1 MTIVVC
7 SNRAVSQKNSS
18 EAIDYQTGRLLTIHF
33 KEKEYYSMSTNRF
46 DYRKYK
52 SFPQIDINN
61 RTWPDQVIKEAPI
74 WCSVDLRDGN
84 QALIEPMS
92 VEQKKRM
99 FDLLVEVGFKEIEV
113 GFPAASQPDFD
124 FVRSLIE
131 EDRVPEDVTIQVLTQ
146 ARPELIQRTFE
157 SLKGAR
163 RAILHVYN
171 STSIV
176 QREKVFKT
184 DKAGIVEIAVEG
196 AKEVK
201 RCANSQSETEWV
213 FQYSPESFT
222 GTEVDF
228 AVEVCDAVNDI
239 WEPTLENPSI
249 INLPSTVEMA
259 TPNIYADQVEL
270 FCRNIK
276 SRDSVI
282 VSLHTHNDRSCAV
295 GAAELAVMGGAQR
308 VEGTLLGNGER
319 TGNMDIV
326 VMAMNLY
333 SQGIDPGL
341 DLHDMDRIV
350 SVVRECTQ
358 IDVHP
363 RQAYSGDLVFTAF
376 SGSHQDAIKKCLD
389 SYKEGS
395 PWEIAYL
402 PIDPRDI
409 GRTYQDVIRVNSQSG
424 KGGVAY
430 VLANKF
436 GFQLPRWLQ
445 IEFSQVIQRT
455 TETTGGE
462 INPDEIWDLFN
473 KHYLQNKKVISL
485 ENFRLEKQ
493 EGRES
498 FTAQIDYFGK
508 EIPISGQGD
517 GVLDALVEALKN
529 SIGIDFEI
537 MEYGEHA
544 LGQGADAEAVTYIQ
558 IRHKDRR
565 YSGVA
570 ISKDIVASSINAFMG
585 AASQLLSEQQV
596 AA

>member
-1 MTIVVC
+1 M
-7 SNRAVSQKNSS
+7 
-18 EAIDYQTGRLLTIHF
+18 
-33 KEKEYYSMSTNRF
+33 F
-46 DYRKYK
+46 DHRKYK
-52 SFPQIDINN
+52 PFQPIDIKD
-61 RTWPDQVIKEAPI
+61 RTWPDQQITEAPT

-92 VEQKKRM
+92 VSQKKKM
-99 FDLLVEVGFKEIEV
+99 FELLVEVGFKQIEV

-124 FVRSLIE
+124 FVRSLVTGDKIP
-131 EDRVPEDVTIQVLTQ
+131 DDVTIQVLTQ

-157 SLKGAR
+157 SLKGVKK
-163 RAILHVYN
+163 AILHVYN
-171 STSIV
+171 STSVV

-184 DKAGIVEIAVEG
+184 DKAGIIEIAVEG
-196 AKEVK
+196 ATEVK
-201 RCANSQSETEWV
+201 RCAELAPETDWIFE
-213 FQYSPESFT
+213 YSPESFT

-228 AVEVCDAVNDI
+228 AVAVCDAVNDV
-239 WEPTLENPSI
+239 WQPTPERCSI

-259 TPNIYADQVEL
+259 TPNIYADQVEW

-276 SRDSVI
+276 NRESII

-295 GAAELAVMGGAQR
+295 GAAELAVMAGAQR

-333 SQGIDPGL
+333 SQGIDPEL
-341 DLHDMDRIV
+341 DFHDMDKIV

-389 SYKEGS
+389 IYEEGS
-395 PWEIAYL
+395 RWEVAYL

-436 GFQLPRWLQ
+436 GFELPRWLQ
-445 IEFSQVIQRT
+445 IEFSRVVQKV
-455 TETTGGE
+455 TEESGQE
-462 INPDEIWDLFN
+462 IHPDEIWDLFN
-473 KHYLQNKKVISL
+473 QHYLNNEKVLGL
-485 ENFRLEKQ
+485 EDFTIAKH
-493 EGRES
+493 EGREK
-498 FTAQIDYFGK
+498 FNAKLDYFGK
-508 EIPISGQGD
+508 EIEINGEGD
-517 GVLDALVEALKN
+517 GVLDAFVIALKN
-529 SIGIDFEI
+529 AIKIDFEI
-537 MEYGEHA
+537 MEYGENA

-558 IRHKDRR
+558 LKCEGRR
-565 YSGVA
+565 YTGVA
-570 ISKDIVASSINAFMG
+570 ISKDIISSSLNAFMG
-585 AASQLLSEQQV
+585 AASQLLSEEKV

>member
-1 MTIVVC
+1 
-7 SNRAVSQKNSS
+7 
-18 EAIDYQTGRLLTIHF
+18 
-33 KEKEYYSMSTNRF
+33 MSGKRF
-46 DYRKYK
+46 DHRKYK
-52 SFPQIDINN
+52 AFKPISLKD
-61 RTWPDQVIKEAPI
+61 RTWPDQVIDKAPT

-92 VEQKKRM
+92 VEQKMKM
-99 FDLLVEVGFKEIEV
+99 FELLVDVGFKEIEV

-124 FVRSLIE
+124 FVRRLIE
-131 EDRVPEDVTIQVLTQ
+131 EDKVPADVTIQVLTQ
-146 ARPELIQRTFE
+146 ARSELIQRTFE

-171 STSIV
+171 STSVV

-184 DKAGIVEIAVEG
+184 DKAGIIDIAVAG

-201 RCANSQSETEWV
+201 RCADLAPETEWV

-222 GTEVDF
+222 GTEVEF
-228 AVEVCDAVNDI
+228 AVEVCDAVINV
-239 WEPTLENPSI
+239 WQPTPERPSI
-249 INLPSTVEMA
+249 INLPATVEMA
-259 TPNIYADQVEL
+259 TPNVYADQIEW
-270 FCRNIK
+270 FCRHIRN
-276 SRDSVI
+276 RDSVI
-282 VSLHTHNDRSCAV
+282 VSLHTHNDRACAV
-295 GAAELAVMGGAQR
+295 AAAELAVMAGAQR

-326 VMAMNLY
+326 IMAMNLY
-333 SQGIDPGL
+333 SQGIDPEL

-389 SYKEGS
+389 IYQEGA

-430 VLANKF
+430 VLAHKF

-445 IEFSQVIQRT
+445 IEFSRVVQKV
-455 TETTGGE
+455 TEDTGQE
-462 INPDEIWDLFN
+462 ISPDQIWDLFN
-473 KHYLQNKKVISL
+473 IHYLNNEKTLSL
-485 ENFRLEKQ
+485 ENFTIEKSG
-493 EGRES
+493 GRET
-498 FTAQIDYFGK
+498 FNARLDYAGQ
-508 EIPISGQGD
+508 ELEISGTGD
-517 GVLDALVEALKN
+517 GVLDAFVEAIKQAIN
-529 SIGIDFEI
+529 IDFEI

-558 IRHKDRR
+558 IRCEGKR

-570 ISKDIVASSINAFMG
+570 ISKDIIASSLNAFMG
-585 AASQLLSEQQV
+585 AASQLLVQQK
-596 AA
+596 AAA

>member
-1 MTIVVC
+1 
-7 SNRAVSQKNSS
+7 
-18 EAIDYQTGRLLTIHF
+18 
-33 KEKEYYSMSTNRF
+33 MSANRF
-46 DYRKYK
+46 DYTKYK
-52 SFPQIDINN
+52 PFPQIEIEK
-61 RTWPDQVIKEAPI
+61 RTWPDKVITEAPI

-92 VEQKKRM
+92 VGQKKRM
-99 FDLLVEVGFKEIEV
+99 FELLVEVGFKEIEV

-131 EDRVPEDVTIQVLTQ
+131 EDKVPHDVTIQVLTQ
-146 ARPELIQRTFE
+146 ARPELIRRTFD

-163 RAILHVYN
+163 RAILHLYN

-184 DKAGIVEIAVEG
+184 DKAGIIDIAVEG

-201 RCANSQSETEWV
+201 RCAAAQPDTEWI

-228 AVEVCDAVNDI
+228 AVDVCDAVNDI
-239 WEPTLENPSI
+239 WKPTPERPSI

-276 SRDSVI
+276 NRDSII

-333 SQGIDPGL
+333 SQGIDPAL

-350 SVVRECTQ
+350 SIVGECTQ

-389 SYKEGS
+389 TYEEGS

-445 IEFSQVIQRT
+445 IEFSRVVQKK
-455 TETTGGE
+455 TEDSGGE
-462 INPDEIWDLFN
+462 INPDQIWDLFN
-473 KHYLQNKKVISL
+473 KYYLESEKVISL
-485 ENFRLEKQ
+485 ENFKLEKQ
-493 EGRES
+493 EGREF

-517 GVLDALVEALKN
+517 GILDALVEALKG
-529 SIGIDFEI
+529 SINIDLEI

-558 IRHKDRR
+558 IRYEDKR

-570 ISKDIVASSINAFMG
+570 ISKDIVTSSINAFMG
-585 AASQLLSEQQV
+585 AASQLLSEQQL

>member
-1 MTIVVC
+1 
-7 SNRAVSQKNSS
+7 
-18 EAIDYQTGRLLTIHF
+18 
-33 KEKEYYSMSTNRF
+33 MSANRF

-52 SFPQIDINN
+52 PFPQIDINN
-61 RTWPDQVIKEAPI
+61 RSWPDKVITKAPI

-92 VEQKKRM
+92 VKQKKRM

-131 EDRVPEDVTIQVLTQ
+131 ENRVPEDVTIQVLTQ
-146 ARPELIQRTFE
+146 ARPELIRRTFE

-163 RAILHVYN
+163 RAILHLYN

-184 DKAGIVEIAVEG
+184 DKNGIIEIAVEG

-201 RCANSQSETEWV
+201 RCADLQSETEWV

-222 GTEVDF
+222 GTEIDF
-228 AVEVCDAVNDI
+228 AGEVCDSVNDV
-239 WEPTLENPSI
+239 WKPTPGNPSI

-276 SRDSVI
+276 NRDSSI

-308 VEGTLLGNGER
+308 VEGTVLGNGER

-333 SQGIDPGL
+333 SQGIDPEL
-341 DLHDMDRIV
+341 DLNDMDRIV

-389 SYKEGS
+389 TYEEGS

-445 IEFSQVIQRT
+445 IEFSRVVQQK
-455 TETTGGE
+455 TEDSGGE
-462 INPDEIWDLFN
+462 INPDQIWDLFN
-473 KHYLQNKKVISL
+473 KHYLESKKVISL
-485 ENFRLEKQ
+485 ENFKFEKQ
-493 EGRES
+493 EGREF

-508 EIPISGQGD
+508 EISISGQGD
-517 GVLDALVEALKN
+517 GILDALVEALKN
-529 SIGIDFEI
+529 SINIDIEI
-537 MEYGEHA
+537 IEYGEHA

-558 IRHKDRR
+558 IRYEDQR

-570 ISKDIVASSINAFMG
+570 ISKDIVASSIDAFMG
-585 AASQLLSEQQV
+585 AASQLLNKQQL

>member
-1 MTIVVC
+1 
-7 SNRAVSQKNSS
+7 
-18 EAIDYQTGRLLTIHF
+18 
-33 KEKEYYSMSTNRF
+33 MSKNRF
-46 DYRKYK
+46 DYTKYK
-52 SFPQIDINN
+52 PFQPIGLKN
-61 RTWPDQVIKEAPI
+61 RRWPDQVITEAPT

-84 QALIEPMS
+84 QALIEPMT
-92 VEQKKRM
+92 VTQKKKM
-99 FDLLVEVGFKEIEV
+99 FELLVEVGFKEIEV
-113 GFPAASQPDFD
+113 GFPSASQPDFD

-131 EDRVPEDVTIQVLTQ
+131 EDKVPEDVTIQALTQ

-163 RAILHVYN
+163 KAILHLYN

-184 DKAGIVEIAVEG
+184 DKAGIIEIAVAG

-201 RCANSQSETEWV
+201 RCAESQSETEWV

-228 AVEVCDAVNDI
+228 AVEVCDSVNEV
-239 WEPTLENPSI
+239 WQPTPDKPSI

-259 TPNIYADQVEL
+259 TPNIYADQIEL
-270 FCRNIK
+270 FCGSIK

-282 VSLHTHNDRSCAV
+282 ISLHTHNDRSCAV
-295 GAAELAVMGGAQR
+295 AAAELAVMAGAQR

-333 SQGIDPGL
+333 SQGINPGL
-341 DLHDMDRIV
+341 ELYDMDRIV
-350 SVVRECTQ
+350 STVRECTQ

-389 SYKEGS
+389 IYEEGS
-395 PWEIAYL
+395 TWEIAYL

-430 VLANKF
+430 VLSNKF
-436 GFQLPRWLQ
+436 GFLLPRWLQ
-445 IEFSQVIQRT
+445 IEFSQVVQKV
-455 TETTGGE
+455 TETTGQE
-462 INPDEIWDLFN
+462 IHPDEIWELFN
-473 KHYLQNKKVISL
+473 QHYLDNKKVLSL
-485 ENFRLEKQ
+485 ENFTIEKS
-493 EGRES
+493 EGRET
-498 FTAQIDYFGK
+498 FKAHLDYFGK
-508 EIPISGQGD
+508 NLAISGEGD
-517 GVLDALVEALKN
+517 GVLDAFVEALKKAIN
-529 SIGIDFEI
+529 IDFEI

-558 IRHKDRR
+558 IRCDGRR

-570 ISKDIVASSINAFMG
+570 ISKDIIASSLNAFMG
-585 AASQLLSEQQV
+585 AASQLLDEQQ
-596 AA
+596 AAA

>member
-1 MTIVVC
+1 
-7 SNRAVSQKNSS
+7 
-18 EAIDYQTGRLLTIHF
+18 
-33 KEKEYYSMSTNRF
+33 MSANRF
-46 DYRKYK
+46 DYTKYK
-52 SFPQIDINN
+52 PFPQIEIEK
-61 RTWPDQVIKEAPI
+61 RTWPDKVITEAPI

-92 VEQKKRM
+92 VGQKKRM
-99 FDLLVEVGFKEIEV
+99 FELLVEVGFKEIEV

-131 EDRVPEDVTIQVLTQ
+131 EDKVPHDVTIQVLTQ
-146 ARPELIQRTFE
+146 ARPELIRRTFD

-163 RAILHVYN
+163 RAILHLYN

-184 DKAGIVEIAVEG
+184 DKAGIIDIAVEG

-201 RCANSQSETEWV
+201 RCAAAQPDTEWI

-228 AVEVCDAVNDI
+228 AVDVCDAVNDI
-239 WEPTLENPSI
+239 WKPTPERPSI

-276 SRDSVI
+276 NRDSII

-333 SQGIDPGL
+333 SQGIDPAL

-350 SVVRECTQ
+350 SIVRECTQ

-389 SYKEGS
+389 TYEEGS

-445 IEFSQVIQRT
+445 IEFSRVVQKK
-455 TETTGGE
+455 TEDSGGE
-462 INPDEIWDLFN
+462 INPDQIWDLFN
-473 KHYLQNKKVISL
+473 EYYLESEKVISL
-485 ENFRLEKQ
+485 ENFKLEKQ
-493 EGRES
+493 EGREF
-498 FTAQIDYFGK
+498 FTAQVDYFGK

-517 GVLDALVEALKN
+517 GVLDALVEALKG
-529 SIGIDFEI
+529 SINIDLEI

-558 IRHKDRR
+558 IRYEDKR

-570 ISKDIVASSINAFMG
+570 ISKDIVTSSINAFMG
-585 AASQLLSEQQV
+585 AASQLLSEQQL

>member
-1 MTIVVC
+1 
-7 SNRAVSQKNSS
+7 
-18 EAIDYQTGRLLTIHF
+18 
-33 KEKEYYSMSTNRF
+33 MSANRF
-46 DYRKYK
+46 DYTKYK
-52 SFPQIDINN
+52 PFPQIEIEK
-61 RTWPDQVIKEAPI
+61 RTWPDKVITEAPI

-92 VEQKKRM
+92 VGQKKRM
-99 FDLLVEVGFKEIEV
+99 FELLVEVGFKEIEV

-131 EDRVPEDVTIQVLTQ
+131 EDKVPHDVTIQVLTQ
-146 ARPELIQRTFE
+146 ARPELIRRTFD

-163 RAILHVYN
+163 RAILHLYN

-184 DKAGIVEIAVEG
+184 DKAGIIDIAVEG

-201 RCANSQSETEWV
+201 RCAAAQPDTEWI

-228 AVEVCDAVNDI
+228 AVDVCDAVNDI
-239 WEPTLENPSI
+239 WEPTPESPSI

-276 SRDSVI
+276 NRDSII

-333 SQGIDPGL
+333 SQGIDPAL

-350 SVVRECTQ
+350 SIVGECTQ

-376 SGSHQDAIKKCLD
+376 SGSHQDAIKKCLGT
-389 SYKEGS
+389 YEEGS

-445 IEFSQVIQRT
+445 IEFSRVVQKK
-455 TETTGGE
+455 TEDAGGE
-462 INPDEIWDLFN
+462 INPDQIWDLFN
-473 KHYLQNKKVISL
+473 KYYLESEKVISL
-485 ENFRLEKQ
+485 ENFKLEKQ
-493 EGRES
+493 EGREF

-517 GVLDALVEALKN
+517 GILDALVEALKG
-529 SIGIDFEI
+529 SINIDLEI

-558 IRHKDRR
+558 IRYEDKR

-570 ISKDIVASSINAFMG
+570 ISKDIVTSSINAFMG
-585 AASQLLSEQQV
+585 AASQLLSEQQL

>member
-1 MTIVVC
+1 
-7 SNRAVSQKNSS
+7 
-18 EAIDYQTGRLLTIHF
+18 
-33 KEKEYYSMSTNRF
+33 MSANRF
-46 DYRKYK
+46 DYTKYK
-52 SFPQIDINN
+52 PFPQIEIEK
-61 RTWPDQVIKEAPI
+61 RTWPDKVITEAPI

-92 VEQKKRM
+92 VGQKKRM
-99 FDLLVEVGFKEIEV
+99 FELLVEVGFKEIEV

-131 EDRVPEDVTIQVLTQ
+131 EDKVPHDVTIQVLTQ
-146 ARPELIQRTFE
+146 ARPELIRRTFD

-163 RAILHVYN
+163 RAILHLYN

-184 DKAGIVEIAVEG
+184 DKAGIIDIAVEG

-201 RCANSQSETEWV
+201 RCAAAQPDTEWI

-228 AVEVCDAVNDI
+228 AVDVCDAVNDI
-239 WEPTLENPSI
+239 WKPTPERPSI

-276 SRDSVI
+276 NRDAII

-333 SQGIDPGL
+333 SQGIDPAL

-350 SVVRECTQ
+350 SIVGECTQ

-389 SYKEGS
+389 TYEEGS

-445 IEFSQVIQRT
+445 IEFSRVVQKK
-455 TETTGGE
+455 TEDSGGE
-462 INPDEIWDLFN
+462 INPDQIWDLFN
-473 KHYLQNKKVISL
+473 EYYLESEKVISL
-485 ENFRLEKQ
+485 ENFKLEKQ
-493 EGRES
+493 EGREF

-517 GVLDALVEALKN
+517 GILDALVEALKG
-529 SIGIDFEI
+529 SINIDLEI

-558 IRHKDRR
+558 IRYEDKR

-570 ISKDIVASSINAFMG
+570 ISKDIVTSSINAFMG
-585 AASQLLSEQQV
+585 AASQLLSEQQL

>member
-1 MTIVVC
+1 
-7 SNRAVSQKNSS
+7 
-18 EAIDYQTGRLLTIHF
+18 
-33 KEKEYYSMSTNRF
+33 MSANRF
-46 DYRKYK
+46 DYTKYK
-52 SFPQIDINN
+52 PFPQIEIEK
-61 RTWPDQVIKEAPI
+61 RTWPDKVITEAPI

-92 VEQKKRM
+92 VGQKKRM
-99 FDLLVEVGFKEIEV
+99 FELLVEVGFKEIEV

-131 EDRVPEDVTIQVLTQ
+131 EDKVPHDVTIQVLTQ
-146 ARPELIQRTFE
+146 ARPELIRRTFD

-163 RAILHVYN
+163 RAILHLYN

-184 DKAGIVEIAVEG
+184 DKAGIIDIAVQG

-201 RCANSQSETEWV
+201 RCAAAQPDTEWI

-228 AVEVCDAVNDI
+228 AVDVCDAVNDI
-239 WEPTLENPSI
+239 WKPTPERPSI

-276 SRDSVI
+276 NRDSII

-333 SQGIDPGL
+333 SQGIDPAL

-350 SVVRECTQ
+350 SIVRECTQ

-389 SYKEGS
+389 TYKEGS

-445 IEFSQVIQRT
+445 IEFSRVVQKK
-455 TETTGGE
+455 TEDSGGE
-462 INPDEIWDLFN
+462 INPDQIWDLFN
-473 KHYLQNKKVISL
+473 KYYLESEKVISL
-485 ENFRLEKQ
+485 ENFKLEKQ
-493 EGRES
+493 EGREF

-517 GVLDALVEALKN
+517 GILDALVEALKG
-529 SIGIDFEI
+529 SINIDLEI

-558 IRHKDRR
+558 IRYEDKR

-570 ISKDIVASSINAFMG
+570 ISKDIVTSSINAFMG
-585 AASQLLSEQQV
+585 AASQLLSEQQL

>member
-1 MTIVVC
+1 
-7 SNRAVSQKNSS
+7 
-18 EAIDYQTGRLLTIHF
+18 
-33 KEKEYYSMSTNRF
+33 MSGNRF
-46 DYRKYK
+46 DYTKYK
-52 SFPQIDINN
+52 PFQPIALAD
-61 RTWPDQVIKEAPI
+61 RTWPDQVITEAPT

-92 VEQKKRM
+92 VEQKKKL
-99 FDLLVEVGFKEIEV
+99 FGLLVEVGFKEIEV

-124 FVRSLIE
+124 FVRCLIE
-131 EDRVPEDVTIQVLTQ
+131 ENRIPDDVTVQVLTQ

-157 SLKGAR
+157 SLRGAR
-163 RAILHVYN
+163 RAVLHVYN
-171 STSIV
+171 STSTV

-184 DKAGIVEIAVEG
+184 DKAGIIDIAVAG
-196 AKEVK
+196 AREVK
-201 RCANSQSETEWV
+201 RCAEAAPETEWV

-222 GTEVDF
+222 GTEMDF
-228 AVEVCDAVNDI
+228 AVEVCDAVNDV
-239 WEPTLENPSI
+239 WQPTNEKPSI
-249 INLPSTVEMA
+249 LNLPATVEMA
-259 TPNIYADQVEL
+259 TPNVYADQIEY
-270 FCRNIK
+270 FCRSIK
-276 SRDSVI
+276 NRDAVI
-282 VSLHTHNDRSCAV
+282 ISLHTHNDRASAV
-295 GAAELAVMGGAQR
+295 AAAELAVMAGAQR

-326 VMAMNLY
+326 IMAMNLY
-333 SQGIDPGL
+333 SQGIDPCL

-389 SYKEGS
+389 IYEEGS

-445 IEFSQVIQRT
+445 IEFSRVVQKV
-455 TETTGGE
+455 TEDTGQE
-462 INPDEIWDLFN
+462 ISPDQIWELFN
-473 KHYLQNKKVISL
+473 RHYLNSDKVLSL
-485 ENFRLEKQ
+485 EDFTIAKH
-493 EGRES
+493 EGRET
-498 FTAQIDYFGK
+498 FDAKLNYFEKVLAING
-508 EIPISGQGD
+508 EGD
-517 GVLDALVEALKN
+517 GALDAFVEGMKSAIKL
-529 SIGIDFEI
+529 DLEI

-558 IRHKDRR
+558 IRCEGQR

-570 ISKDIVASSINAFMG
+570 ISKDIIASSLNAFMG
-585 AASQLLSEQQV
+585 AASQLLSEQSV

>member
-1 MTIVVC
+1 
-7 SNRAVSQKNSS
+7 
-18 EAIDYQTGRLLTIHF
+18 
-33 KEKEYYSMSTNRF
+33 MSGSRF
-46 DYRKYK
+46 DHTKYK
-52 SFPQIDINN
+52 PFQPIALAD
-61 RTWPDQVIKEAPI
+61 RTWPDQVITEAPT

-92 VEQKKRM
+92 VEQKKKM
-99 FDLLVEVGFKEIEV
+99 FELLVEVGFKEIEV

-124 FVRSLIE
+124 FVRCLIE
-131 EDRVPEDVTIQVLTQ
+131 ENRIPDDVTIQVLTQ

-157 SLKGAR
+157 SLRGAR

-171 STSIV
+171 STSTV

-184 DKAGIVEIAVEG
+184 DKAGIIDIAVAG
-196 AKEVK
+196 AREVK
-201 RCANSQSETEWV
+201 RCAEAAPETEWV

-222 GTEVDF
+222 GTEMDF
-228 AVEVCDAVNDI
+228 AVEVCDAVNDV
-239 WEPTLENPSI
+239 WQPTVDKPSI
-249 INLPSTVEMA
+249 LNLPATVEMA
-259 TPNIYADQVEL
+259 TPNVYADQIEY
-270 FCRNIK
+270 FCRSIK
-276 SRDSVI
+276 HRDAVI
-282 VSLHTHNDRSCAV
+282 ISLHTHNDRASAV
-295 GAAELAVMGGAQR
+295 AAAELAVMAGAQR

-326 VMAMNLY
+326 IMAMNLY
-333 SQGIDPGL
+333 SQGIDPCL

-389 SYKEGS
+389 IYEEGS

-445 IEFSQVIQRT
+445 IEFSRVVQKV
-455 TETTGGE
+455 TEDTGQE
-462 INPDEIWDLFN
+462 ISPDQIWELFN
-473 KHYLQNKKVISL
+473 HHYLNSDKVLSL
-485 ENFRLEKQ
+485 EDFTIAKH
-493 EGRES
+493 EGRET
-498 FTAQIDYFGK
+498 FDAKLNYFGK
-508 EIPISGQGD
+508 EIAINGEGD
-517 GVLDALVEALKN
+517 GVLDAFVE
-529 SIGIDFEI
+529 GIRSAIKLDLEI

-558 IRHKDRR
+558 IRCEGQR

-570 ISKDIVASSINAFMG
+570 ISKDIIASSLNAFMG
-585 AASQLLSEQQV
+585 AASQLLSEQSV

>member
-1 MTIVVC
+1 M
-7 SNRAVSQKNSS
+7 
-18 EAIDYQTGRLLTIHF
+18 
-33 KEKEYYSMSTNRF
+33 F
-46 DYRKYK
+46 DHRKYK
-52 SFPQIDINN
+52 PFVTVDIKD
-61 RTWPDQVIKEAPI
+61 RTWPDQVISEAPR

-92 VEQKKRM
+92 VERKKKM
-99 FDLLVEVGFKEIEV
+99 FALLVEVGFKEIEV

-131 EDRVPEDVTIQVLTQ
+131 ENKIPSDVTIQVLTQ

-184 DKAGIVEIAVEG
+184 DKAGIVAIAKAG
-196 AKEVK
+196 AEEVQ
-201 RCANSQSETEWV
+201 RCAKLAPDTEWV

-222 GTEVDF
+222 GTEIDF
-228 AVEVCDAVNDI
+228 SVEVCNAVAEV
-239 WEPTLENPSI
+239 WQPTPENPI
-249 INLPSTVEMA
+249 IFNLPSTVEVA
-259 TPNIYADQVEL
+259 TPNVYADQIEW
-270 FCRNIK
+270 FCRNINN
-276 SRDSVI
+276 RDAVV

-295 GAAELAVMGGAQR
+295 GSAELAVMAGAQR

-333 SQGIDPGL
+333 SAGVDPKL
-341 DLHDMDRIV
+341 DLHDMDKIV

-363 RQAYSGDLVFTAF
+363 RQPYSGDLVFTAF

-389 SYKEGS
+389 IYEEGA

-436 GFQLPRWLQ
+436 GFELPRWLQ
-445 IEFSQVIQRT
+445 IEFSRVVQRA
-455 TETTGGE
+455 TEQSGGE
-462 INPDEIWDLFN
+462 IQPDSIWTLFN
-473 KHYLQNKKVISL
+473 DFYLNSEKVISL
-485 ENFRLEKQ
+485 EDFSIEKQ
-493 EGRES
+493 GGREKFAAS
-498 FTAQIDYFGK
+498 LDYAGQA
-508 EIPISGQGD
+508 IALSGEGD
-517 GVLDALVEALKN
+517 GVLDAFIEGLKRALN
-529 SIGIDFEI
+529 VDFEV

-544 LGQGADAEAVTYIQ
+544 LGQGADAEAVTYMQ
-558 IRHKDRR
+558 LKFGAQRF
-565 YSGVA
+565 SGVA
-570 ISKDIVASSINAFMG
+570 ISKDIISSSLNALM
-585 AASQLLSEQQV
+585 AAVSELLKESAPAQSAAQQ
-596 AA
+596 AAG